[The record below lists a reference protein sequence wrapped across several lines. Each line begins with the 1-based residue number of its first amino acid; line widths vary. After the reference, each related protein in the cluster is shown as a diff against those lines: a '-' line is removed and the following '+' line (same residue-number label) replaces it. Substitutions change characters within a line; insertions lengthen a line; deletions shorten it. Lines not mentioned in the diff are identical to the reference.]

1 MSRSYFLGE
10 SEEAKITPHCGYEI
24 RRSTIAAQAA
34 IDITRLKEFA
44 LSEIPHD
51 WVLRDL
57 LLSEKTL
64 LSKWEFIAKV
74 DLWLKL
80 ARRKHL

>member
-1 MSRSYFLGE
+1 MARAHFGGE
-10 SEEAKITPHCGYEI
+10 SEEATIAPCCGHET
-24 RRSTIAAQAA
+24 RRSMIAAQAT
-34 IDITRLKEFA
+34 IDISRLKEFA

-51 WVLRDL
+51 WVLHDL

-80 ARRKHL
+80 ARRKHR

>member
-1 MSRSYFLGE
+1 MSRAHFESN
-10 SEEAKITPHCGYEI
+10 SEEATTTPYCGLEI
-24 RRSTIAAQAA
+24 RRSTNVTQAT
-34 IDITRLKEFA
+34 IDITRVKDFA